1 MTTTRKI
8 LRSHW
13 VVAGVAAVMF
23 IFAGGRLMSVAMHS
37 DLRPYSFDVTIEG
50 RVLGAFLEVS
60 GLDSEI
66 EVIEFR
72 DGSGGTVQK
81 IPGNTKWGNIV
92 LKRGF
97 NGDTRLHD
105 WFTEFNESRT
115 ERVNGTITML
125 DQTHTEVARW
135 NFTSGWPSKVSGP
148 TLNPSS
154 KDVPTESIEI
164 VHQGFSRVTSAR

>member
-1 MTTTRKI
+1 MATVRRI
-8 LRSHW
+8 LPTYRI
-13 VVAGVAAVMF
+13 VAGLGAVLF
-23 IFAGGRLMSVAMHS
+23 ILAGGRLMSVATHS
-37 DLRPYSFDVTIEG
+37 DLPRYSFDVTIEG

-81 IPGNTKWGNIV
+81 LPGNTKYGDIV

-97 NGDTRLHD
+97 NGDTRLLE
-105 WFTEFNESRT
+105 WFTEFNESST
-115 ERVNGTITML
+115 ERVNGSITMH

-135 NFTSGWPSKVSGP
+135 NFVDAWPSKVTGPILNDSG
-148 TLNPSS
+148 
-154 KDVPTESIEI
+154 KEVATESITL
-164 VHQGFSRVTSAR
+164 VHEGLLRIPR